1 MRIFTEQAPMKKKI
15 VQVGFSNIKV
25 ALRIM
30 VQIVF
35 FRHSFY
41 VTSFRWRCRKSW
53 QEEAKPGQDV
63 AVQLS
68 RLEAGHVNL
77 LRAIQQIQTKQQETE
92 DALSSMSVKNTRV
105 GQKMVA
111 FSKIRIDVQ
120 ALKESNEAN
129 ISIIKEL
136 QQTEDGLENRSRRN
150 NLLFFG
156 LPEPFWRNLGGFK
169 I

>member
-1 MRIFTEQAPMKKKI
+1 M
-15 VQVGFSNIKV
+15 
-25 ALRIM
+25 
-30 VQIVF
+30 
-35 FRHSFY
+35 
-41 VTSFRWRCRKSW
+41 
-53 QEEAKPGQDV
+53 

-136 QQTEDGLENRSRRN
+136 QQTQDGLENRSRRN

-156 LPEPFWRNLGGFK
+156 LPEPF
-169 I
+169 

>member
-1 MRIFTEQAPMKKKI
+1 M
-15 VQVGFSNIKV
+15 
-25 ALRIM
+25 
-30 VQIVF
+30 
-35 FRHSFY
+35 
-41 VTSFRWRCRKSW
+41 
-53 QEEAKPGQDV
+53 

-156 LPEPFWRNLGGFK
+156 LPEPF
-169 I
+169 

>member
-1 MRIFTEQAPMKKKI
+1 
-15 VQVGFSNIKV
+15 
-25 ALRIM
+25 
-30 VQIVF
+30 
-35 FRHSFY
+35 
-41 VTSFRWRCRKSW
+41 
-53 QEEAKPGQDV
+53 
-63 AVQLS
+63 
-68 RLEAGHVNL
+68 
-77 LRAIQQIQTKQQETE
+77 
-92 DALSSMSVKNTRV
+92 MSVKNTRV

-156 LPEPFWRNLGGFK
+156 LPEPF
-169 I
+169 